1 MCGRYVLYDFE
12 TLAQEYPLPRD
23 FDSAPRFNVAPTQ
36 MMPVVTD
43 NGLEIMRWG
52 LIPSWA
58 RNEKTGY
65 RLFNA
70 RSESVFDK
78 PVWKSAI
85 THRRCLIPANG
96 FYEWQ
101 ARKDGKHPF
110 YIRPNDQ
117 KLFMFAGVWGSWMH
131 EGKEWHTYSILTTDP
146 NQEMRSIH
154 DRMPVILHHE
164 DHAQWL
170 AADRREDIE
179 PLLTPYTHGGL
190 EIHEVSK
197 SVNIATMN
205 DNRLILPVNS
215 K

>member
-12 TLAQEYPLPRD
+12 ALARDYPLPHD
-23 FDSAPRFNVAPTQ
+23 FDTSPRFNVAPTH

-52 LIPSWA
+52 LIPRWA
-58 RNEKTGY
+58 KDDKTGY

-70 RSESVFDK
+70 RSETVFDK

-85 THRRCLIPANG
+85 TQRRCLVPANG

-101 ARKDGKHPF
+101 TREDGKHPF
-110 YIRPNDQ
+110 YVHPNDQ
-117 KLFMFAGVWGSWMH
+117 QLFMFAGVWESWTH
-131 EGKEWHTYSILTTDP
+131 EDKEWHTYSILTTVP
-146 NQEMRSIH
+146 NHEILTLH
-154 DRMPVILHHE
+154 DRMPVILHHD

-179 PLLTPYTHGGL
+179 PLLMPYTHGGL
-190 EIHEVSK
+190 TMHEVSRA
-197 SVNIATMN
+197 VNIATMN

-215 K
+215 T